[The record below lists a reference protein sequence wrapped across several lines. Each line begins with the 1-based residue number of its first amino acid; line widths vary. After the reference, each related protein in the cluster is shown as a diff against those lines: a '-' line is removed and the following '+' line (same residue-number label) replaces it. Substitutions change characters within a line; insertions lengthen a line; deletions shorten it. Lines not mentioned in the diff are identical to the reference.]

1 MKFGRFVS
9 LLSFSRLQGW
19 ALPTGEGPAVR
30 NYDLRTE
37 GREPELHAIIP

>member
-9 LLSFSRLQGW
+9 LLSFFSTSRLGF
-19 ALPTGEGPAVR
+19 TYRGGPAVR